1 MLDTNTLLCF
11 EMLAL
16 LVIGLYFCFLLF
28 VLFCLQHAPNPH
40 HVKPCAPVTGARPT
54 SCPKLTAVGGKWLQ
68 LFRPQAA
75 GLQQLVLARGRRQL
89 EVVEAVE
96 RPIRPS
102 DIAVHIFF
110 NRTSSEFRQKASK
123 RDDSG
128 VNNHCTSPLHGSH

>member
-1 MLDTNTLLCF
+1 MLATNTLLCF
-11 EMLAL
+11 KILAL
-16 LVIGLYFCFLLF
+16 LVIGFFFCFLLF
-28 VLFCLQHAPNPH
+28 VLFDIQHALNSH
-40 HVKPCAPVTGARPT
+40 HVKPCASVTGARPT

-110 NRTSSEFRQKASK
+110 NRTSEFRQKASK
-123 RDDSG
+123 RRFW
-128 VNNHCTSPLHGSH
+128 CQ

>member
-1 MLDTNTLLCF
+1 MLATNALVCF

-28 VLFCLQHAPNPH
+28 VSFKLQHALSPH

-54 SCPKLTAVGGKWLQ
+54 SCPKLTAVCGERLQ

-89 EVVEAVE
+89 EVVEAIE

-110 NRTSSEFRQKASK
+110 NRTSEFRQKASK
-123 RDDSG
+123 RRFG
-128 VNNHCTSPLHGSH
+128 CQ